1 MWDRTLQPVKYSN
14 WAPDEPNNGENE
26 TFGRINSINES
37 VRKNGE
43 DCVVNGFCPKGMWCD
58 MPCDLHFAFALCEH
72 VLSVE
77 CTNNLYTVVGIGIV
91 EFVLLLI
98 FVICFFIRRRQESLD
113 VNKDVNGY
121 TRPRDSYYYGRQDS

>member
-37 VRKNGE
+37 VRKN
-43 DCVVNGFCPKGMWCD
+43 
-58 MPCDLHFAFALCEH
+58 